1 MLSSRESEQHLPA
14 AVGLVLP
21 VQGVEA
27 VLEDDETVWRLT
39 RRNIWDHWTVLEK
52 YGAFFIDIDNE
63 DFYWFNTRHKIGIGW
78 FIQQLTQIVHNAK
91 IHLRVLNVN
100 SEF

>member
-1 MLSSRESEQHLPA
+1 MLSSRESEQHLPT

-39 RRNIWDHWTVLEK
+39 RCNIRNHRTVLEK
-52 YGAFFIDIDNE
+52 YGAFLIDIKNE
-63 DFYWFNTRHKIGIGW
+63 DFYLIYYLLDLGVMT
-78 FIQQLTQIVHNAK
+78 LSAD
-91 IHLRVLNVN
+91 
-100 SEF
+100 